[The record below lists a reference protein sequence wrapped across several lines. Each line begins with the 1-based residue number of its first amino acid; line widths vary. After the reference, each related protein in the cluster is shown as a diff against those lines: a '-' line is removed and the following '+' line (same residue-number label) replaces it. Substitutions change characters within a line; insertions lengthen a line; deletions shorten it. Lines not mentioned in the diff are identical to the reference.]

1 MLKYEYV
8 KNIVTIKFILLLFIY
23 IIILFGI
30 IIR

>member
-30 IIR
+30 IIT